1 MTTKDQIIQ
10 ILSPKIEK
18 YLNYSVND
26 LKKILGIKSTA
37 KSINS
42 LIISKIIDLKELD
55 LDTTLF
61 LKKYTIFKTVNL
73 GLNNRLVESMSFPS
87 IDYYDMVKNDWLNSS
102 VYKYFS
108 TKTIVIFIFKKTD
121 DDSKFIGVN
130 YLKLGVD
137 DLQEVFLV
145 WEKVKNMINNDTVV
159 IGGKNG
165 FSVENFPKKED
176 NSVTH
181 IRPHDRTSSEGR
193 VLLPNGRRIINY
205 CFWLNNSF
213 IEKKIS
219 EGDYNEIE
227 YRSI

>member
-1 MTTKDQIIQ
+1 MTTKEQIIQ

-73 GLNNRLVESMSFPS
+73 NNNDKLAESMSFPS

-108 TKTIVIFIFKKTD
+108 TKTIVIFI
-121 DDSKFIGVN
+121 
-130 YLKLGVD
+130 Y
-137 DLQEVFLV
+137 
-145 WEKVKNMINNDTVV
+145 MI
-159 IGGKNG
+159 
-165 FSVENFPKKED
+165 
-176 NSVTH
+176 
-181 IRPHDRTSSEGR
+181 
-193 VLLPNGRRIINY
+193 
-205 CFWLNNSF
+205 
-213 IEKKIS
+213 
-219 EGDYNEIE
+219 
-227 YRSI
+227 